1 MAGLI
6 RTVAPAVTPV
16 SLSETKLACRIDASV
31 DDALVTAYL
40 NSAIEQLEGTAKGDK
55 GILGR
60 ALVTQTWQMH
70 LDDFPA
76 GDCFTLPKPP
86 VQSVSSIQY
95 YASDGTLT
103 TLSTD
108 GYQVDTVAEPARV
121 MLKLG
126 QTWPTVELQRLNA
139 VVVTFVAGYGNASA
153 VPESLKAAIHLLVQK
168 GYDASRGG
176 DELASRVLDNAVSAL
191 VHPYVMRWA

>member
-1 MAGLI
+1 MAGLL
-6 RTVAPAVTPV
+6 RTVAPSVTPV

-60 ALVTQTWQMH
+60 ALVTQTWQLH

-86 VQSVSSIQY
+86 LQSVSSIQY
-95 YASDGTLT
+95 YAPDGTLT

-108 GYQVDTVAEPARV
+108 VYQVDTVAEPARV

-168 GYDASRGG
+168 AYDASRGG

>member
-1 MAGLI
+1 MVGMI
-6 RTVAPAVTPV
+6 RTVAPAATPV
-16 SLSETKLACRIDASV
+16 SLEEVKLACRIDASAE
-31 DDALVTAYL
+31 DALVTAYL
-40 NSAIEQLEGTAKGDK
+40 NSAVEQLEGTAKGDK

-60 ALVTQTWQMH
+60 ALVTQTWQLH

-86 VQSVSSIQY
+86 VQNVTNVQY
-95 YASDGTLT
+95 YATDGTLT

-108 GYQVDTVAEPARV
+108 VYQVDTVTEPARV

-139 VVVTFVAGYGNASA
+139 VVVTFTTGYGDASS
-153 VPESLKAAIHLLVQK
+153 VPESLKAAIYLLVQK
-168 GYDASRGG
+168 AYDASRGG
-176 DELASRVLDNAVSAL
+176 DELASRVIDNAVGAL

>member
-1 MAGLI
+1 MAGLT

-40 NSAIEQLEGTAKGDK
+40 NSAVEQLEGTAKGDK

-60 ALVTQTWQMH
+60 ALLTQTWQLH

-86 VQSVSSIQY
+86 LQSVTSIQY
-95 YASDGTLT
+95 YATDGTLT

-108 GYQVDTVAEPARV
+108 VYQVDTVAEPARV

-153 VPESLKAAIHLLVQK
+153 VPESLKAAIYLLVQK
-168 GYDASRGG
+168 AYDASRGG

-191 VHPYVMRWA
+191 IHPYVMRWA